1 LQRWIA
7 SHAGQK
13 GYILETAHPVKFP
26 DSVEA
31 ATGHVV
37 PLPEQVIPLMQAKKE
52 STEIPASNKA
62 LKSYL
67 ESFA

>member
-1 LQRWIA
+1 
-7 SHAGQK
+7 
-13 GYILETAHPVKFP
+13 VKFP